1 MNEIY
6 VVGIGPGNYEDM
18 TVRAVK
24 TLEKC
29 DVIVGYTVYAD
40 IIKPYF
46 PEKEYFSTAMKK
58 EKDRCIEA
66 LKLASQ
72 GKKTAVICS
81 GDASVYA
88 MASLIYELSIEFDGI
103 NITVV
108 PGITA
113 AISGSAV
120 LGAAV
125 SHDFAVISLS
135 DLLTPWGEIEKRLR
149 CAAEGDFVICIY
161 NPSSKKRYDYLQ
173 KACDIMLKYKKE
185 DTICAVVRNIGRDGE
200 SKKILSLKELRGY
213 EADMFTTVFVGN
225 RATKVIN
232 GAMVTPRGYVL

>member
-24 TLEKC
+24 TLEKW

-40 IIKPYF
+40 IIKLYF

-88 MASLIYELSIEFDGI
+88 MASLIYELSVEFDGI

>member
-29 DVIVGYTVYAD
+29 DVIVVFTVYSD

-88 MASLIYELSIEFDGI
+88 MASLIYELSVEFEGI

-200 SKKILSLKELRGY
+200 SKKILSLKELRDY

>member
-24 TLEKC
+24 ILEKC

-88 MASLIYELSIEFDGI
+88 MASLIYELSVEFEGI

>member
-1 MNEIY
+1 
-6 VVGIGPGNYEDM
+6 
-18 TVRAVK
+18 
-24 TLEKC
+24 
-29 DVIVGYTVYAD
+29 
-40 IIKPYF
+40 
-46 PEKEYFSTAMKK
+46 MKK

-88 MASLIYELSIEFDGI
+88 MASFIYELSVEFEGI

-149 CAAEGDFVICIY
+149 CAAEGDLVICIY
-161 NPSSKKRYDYLQ
+161 NPSSKKRYDYWQ
-173 KACDIMLKYKKE
+173 KACDIMLK
-185 DTICAVVRNIGRDGE
+185 
-200 SKKILSLKELRGY
+200 
-213 EADMFTTVFVGN
+213 
-225 RATKVIN
+225 
-232 GAMVTPRGYVL
+232 

>member
-6 VVGIGPGNYEDM
+6 VVG
-18 TVRAVK
+18 
-24 TLEKC
+24 
-29 DVIVGYTVYAD
+29 IVGYTVYAD

-88 MASLIYELSIEFDGI
+88 MASLIYELSVEFEGI